1 MEYTKINC
9 KIEPD
14 IEINREI
21 LIAELGN
28 IGYESFA
35 EKDEL
40 VEAYIPSADF
50 SNDDLSTLFP
60 VGYPGFKFSFSSE
73 TIPDQ
78 NWNEVWE
85 KNYFQPLMIAERCL
99 VRAPFHTDYP
109 KAEYEI
115 VIEPG
120 MAFGT
125 GNHETTSMMITEILE
140 ENLVGKTVLDMGCGT
155 GVLSILASMRGA
167 DTVTA
172 IDIDSWA
179 INSVTEN
186 AAWNNVSNLEVIQGG
201 AESLKD
207 KKFDFIYANIQRNI
221 LLNDMPQYCK
231 VLKHG
236 GELIMSGFYVDDLE
250 PVKKRAIEL
259 GLQFIRFTENQN
271 WVAAV
276 FTSK

>member
-35 EKDEL
+35 ETAEL

-50 SNDDLSTLFP
+50 SNDDLGTLFP
-60 VGYPGFKFSFSSE
+60 VGYPGFKFSFSLE

-85 KNYFQPLMIAERCL
+85 KNYFQPLMIADRCL
-99 VRAPFHTDYP
+99 IRAPFHTDYP

-125 GNHETTSMMITEILE
+125 GNHETTSMMISEILE
-140 ENLVGKTVLDMGCGT
+140 ENLIEKTVLDMGCGT

-179 INSVTEN
+179 VNSVTEN
-186 AAWNNVSNLEVIQGG
+186 AALNNVSNLEVIQGG

-259 GLQFIRFTENQN
+259 GLQFIRFTENQK